1 MKMRKCRRIF
11 LFLFMLIFLSLQ
23 TAFAEDHTDNLLL
36 TGFIKSFD
44 AMRGVIMVN
53 VASEGCEGLR
63 EFRIPEDAKE
73 DLDASLIGKR
83 IQFYINSNTCERG
96 KVYDIIFER

>member
-1 MKMRKCRRIF
+1 MF
-11 LFLFMLIFLSLQ
+11 FFLSLQ
-23 TAFAEDHTDNLLL
+23 ATFAEDHTDNLLL

-44 AMRGVIMVN
+44 ANRGVIMVN
-53 VASEGCEGLR
+53 VTSEGCEGLR

-96 KVYDIIFER
+96 KIYDIIFER

>member
-1 MKMRKCRRIF
+1 MKMRKCGRIF
-11 LFLFMLIFLSLQ
+11 LFLFMLIFSSLEAGF
-23 TAFAEDHTDNLLL
+23 TEDHTDNLLL

-44 AMRGVIMVN
+44 ANIGVIMVN
-53 VASEGCEGLR
+53 ITSEGCEGLR
-63 EFRIPEDAKE
+63 EFKIPEDAKE